1 MKPRLI
7 VGVIAIVAFTSL
19 LLYNFGNSIITY
31 TTFVEAEGR
40 KSSNIHVVGAWA
52 KQEPAGFSMET
63 RTFSFH
69 MTDEAG
75 NTRRVV
81 YGNAKPSNFDQAD
94 KIVVI
99 GEMRGEVFY
108 AHDMLLKCPSKY
120 NDGREPEFEKA
131 EHDSAVST
139 VSAQ

>member
-1 MKPRLI
+1 PRLI

-19 LLYNFGNSIITY
+19 LLYNFGNSISTY
-31 TTFVEAEGR
+31 THFEEAAGR
-40 KSSNIHVVGAWA
+40 KSSNIHVVGMWDKA
-52 KQEPAGFSMET
+52 QPSGFSMDS
-63 RTFSFH
+63 RTFSFF
-69 MTDEAG
+69 MTDEVG

-99 GEMRGEVFY
+99 GEMRDDVFY

-120 NDGREPEFEKA
+120 NDGREA
-131 EHDSAVST
+131 
-139 VSAQ
+139 